1 MRGGVEDVDQGS
13 MSFREWIRGRCV
25 YDCAICNR
33 RFYDRSDSTLNH
45 KSNPLINH
53 LNLGD

>member
-1 MRGGVEDVDQGS
+1 MPGDIEVLSEKRGGEEDADINPAS

-33 RFYDRSDSTLNH
+33 RFYDR
-45 KSNPLINH
+45 
-53 LNLGD
+53 

>member
-1 MRGGVEDVDQGS
+1 MPGDIEVLSEKKGSEEDADMNRAAS

-33 RFYDRSDSTLNH
+33 RFYDR
-45 KSNPLINH
+45 
-53 LNLGD
+53 

>member
-1 MRGGVEDVDQGS
+1 MPQDIEVLSEMRGGVEDVDQGS

-33 RFYDRSDSTLNH
+33 RFYDR
-45 KSNPLINH
+45 
-53 LNLGD
+53 